1 MIWLERDDMIIHTHN
16 NYHSCTIRILVYLAL
31 YYTMYTM
38 DTKQKRKNNKRT
50 GVAMYILV
58 LILTCDDER

>member
-31 YYTMYTM
+31 YYVYYGHKTETQ
-38 DTKQKRKNNKRT
+38 KQQKNGCCN
-50 GVAMYILV
+50 VYLV